1 MKRRVIKCENDEQMQ
16 HAPRSPAWHCCGV
29 FCHSAAGY
37 KTTDLLTYLLQCI
50 SAVVCRHKQLKGL
63 GHRLVNHFKQQFEQ
77 KNRNKKRRKEKRNS
91 TKKELREDGKVIRYC
106 VRLTDS
112 EQSIL

>member
-1 MKRRVIKCENDEQMQ
+1 MNRGNMQ
-16 HAPRSPAWHCCGV
+16 HARPRGVVVACLVILSPDIKLPT
-29 FCHSAAGY
+29 Y
-37 KTTDLLTYLLQCI
+37 LLTYLLQCI

-77 KNRNKKRRKEKRNS
+77 KNRNKKRHKEKRNS